1 MKDNS
6 EDGTENLTD
15 PCKHDEKWYVILL
28 EVLFP
33 FLIAGFGMVCA
44 GVVLDIVQV
53 ILILFNFIFIFGFMF
68 ISILIIYKALGAFC
82 CNTSHIYSNTRFV
95 GS

>member
-1 MKDNS
+1 LPINYSIYICLINILIYYIIKDNS

-53 ILILFNFIFIFGFMF
+53 IL
-68 ISILIIYKALGAFC
+68 SILII
-82 CNTSHIYSNTRFV
+82 
-95 GS
+95 

>member
-1 MKDNS
+1 MIKLFSILIIKDNS

-15 PCKHDEKWYVILL
+15 PCKEEEKWYVILL
-28 EVLFP
+28 EILFP

-53 ILILFNFIFIFGFMF
+53 IRFIFR
-68 ISILIIYKALGAFC
+68 
-82 CNTSHIYSNTRFV
+82 H
-95 GS
+95 